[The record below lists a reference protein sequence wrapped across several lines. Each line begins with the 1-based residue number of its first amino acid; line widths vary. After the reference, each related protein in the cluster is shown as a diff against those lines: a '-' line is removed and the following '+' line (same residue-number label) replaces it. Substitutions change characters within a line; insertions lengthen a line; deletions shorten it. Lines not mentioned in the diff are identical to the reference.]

1 MLLIYVI
8 NYLII
13 FVTCHH
19 SSSLKNFPPFPS
31 PISGELSSQLR
42 RTLFPRR
49 SPPAALRRRWT
60 NSIFSLL
67 HAIDRL
73 PFPFWNF
80 FHCFFPFLD
89 LVVWYKESLFLSFRY
104 SFRISM
110 FRCDRFWALLMVLRV
125 DDLICGGAVFLC
137 DVSNFSCIMWG
148 YDFVA
153 ESEVECGWIVWI
165 RC

>member
-1 MLLIYVI
+1 M
-8 NYLII
+8 
-13 FVTCHH
+13 
-19 SSSLKNFPPFPS
+19 PPFLFLKKFPAFS
-31 PISGELSSQLR
+31 FPHLR
-42 RTLFPRR
+42 WTLFPTPANPF
-49 SPPAALRRRWT
+49 PPAI
-60 NSIFSLL
+60 SSGG
-67 HAIDRL
+67 DPL
-73 PFPFWNF
+73 PPAPTQVNEFDVLPSPCNRSVAVSVLNL
-80 FHCFFPFLD
+80 FPFLD
-89 LVVWYKESLFLSFRY
+89 LVVWCKESLFLSFRY